1 MSPVVDI
8 IKKSYK
14 DTKKE
19 ILKIISTLEIE
30 KDRKKKEENK
40 KEENKKA
47 KVTGGVNGRIF

>member
-40 KEENKKA
+40 KA